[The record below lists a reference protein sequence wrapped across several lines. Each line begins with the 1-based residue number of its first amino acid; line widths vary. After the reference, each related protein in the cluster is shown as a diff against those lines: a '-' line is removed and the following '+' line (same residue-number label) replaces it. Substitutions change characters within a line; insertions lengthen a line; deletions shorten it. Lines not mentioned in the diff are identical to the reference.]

1 MKLGYDLTLEQSQKL
16 IMTPELRQAI
26 ELLQFNSMELKDYI
40 SKELEEN
47 PILENSNSG
56 EEFENIEEYTKDKEV
71 DWKEYLE
78 KYDDIS
84 YKSQIDKNIQE
95 YNYEA
100 FTSSTDSL
108 NEHLMLQ
115 LSFSD
120 LSDKEYEI
128 GENIIQNINDNGYLT
143 ASLEEIGKVT
153 KSSISEV
160 EKILDVV
167 QQFEPLGVGA
177 RDIRECLLIQI
188 KDQKI
193 VEAYIINIIENHL
206 EDIALNK
213 IQKIA
218 KELNIETKEVQY
230 AFDYIKTLEPKPGR
244 LFHGNADDIR
254 YITPDA
260 EIQLVEGEFIVIIKE
275 ITGPR
280 LNINNYY
287 KELMKTAKDKDTIEF
302 LNDRFN
308 RAMWVIRS
316 IDQRRSTIR
325 KVIESILK
333 FQIEFFQEG
342 EQSLKPLTLKDI
354 AEDIEMHESTISRA
368 TNGKYVQTPRG
379 LFELKYFFSS
389 GLLGSEGDIS
399 STSIKSMLKDIIDG
413 EDIKKPYS
421 DQRLSEILKEKE
433 INISRRTIAKYRDE
447 LNIPSSSMRRR
458 Y

>member
-399 STSIKSMLKDIIDG
+399 STSIKSMLKDIIDE

>member
-95 YNYEA
+95 HNYEA

-143 ASLEEIGKVT
+143 ASLEEISKVT

-193 VEAYIINIIENHL
+193 VETYIINIIENHL

-244 LFHGNADDIR
+244 LFHGNAEDIR

-368 TNGKYVQTPRG
+368 TNGKYVQTPR
-379 LFELKYFFSS
+379 
-389 GLLGSEGDIS
+389 
-399 STSIKSMLKDIIDG
+399 
-413 EDIKKPYS
+413 
-421 DQRLSEILKEKE
+421 
-433 INISRRTIAKYRDE
+433 
-447 LNIPSSSMRRR
+447 
-458 Y
+458 

>member
-47 PILENSNSG
+47 PVLENSSAG

-84 YKSQIDKNIQE
+84 YRPQIDKNIQE

-100 FTSSTDSL
+100 FTTSADSL

-120 LSDKEYEI
+120 LSDKEYEV
-128 GENIIQNINDNGYLT
+128 GQNIIQNINDNGYLNT
-143 ASLEEIGKVT
+143 SVEEISKYT
-153 KSSISEV
+153 KTNIEEV
-160 EKILDVV
+160 EEILKLV
-167 QQFEPLGVGA
+167 QQFEPVGVGA
-177 RDIRECLLIQI
+177 RDIKECLLIQV
-188 KDQKI
+188 KDKKVVQP
-193 VEAYIINIIENHL
+193 YIINIIEDYL

-218 KELNIETKEVQY
+218 KELNIGTKEVQD
-230 AFDYIKTLEPKPGR
+230 AFDYIKGLEPKPGR
-244 LFHGNADDIR
+244 SFHGNDDDIR

-260 EIQLVEGEFIVIIKE
+260 EIQLVEGEFIVIIKDV
-275 ITGPR
+275 TGPR
-280 LNINNYY
+280 LNINTYY

-333 FQIEFFQEG
+333 FQMEFFLEG
-342 EQSLKPLTLKDI
+342 EKSLRPLTLKDI
-354 AEDIEMHESTISRA
+354 AEDIDMHESTISRA

-389 GLLGSEGDIS
+389 GLLGSDGDIS
-399 STSIKSMLKDIIDG
+399 STSIKSILKDIIDK

-421 DQRLSEILKEKE
+421 DQKIAEILKDKQ
-433 INISRRTIAKYRDE
+433 INISRRTVAKYRDE
-447 LNIPSSSMRRR
+447 LNIPASSMRKR

>member
-26 ELLQFNSMELKDYI
+26 EMLQFNSMELKDYI
-40 SKELEEN
+40 SKELDEN
-47 PILENSNSG
+47 PVLESASSG

-84 YKSQIDKNIQE
+84 YRSQRDKNIE
-95 YNYEA
+95 DHNYEA
-100 FTSSTDSL
+100 FTTNTDSL
-108 NEHLMLQ
+108 NDHLMLQ

-128 GENIIQNINDNGYLT
+128 GENIIQNINDNGYLS
-143 ASLEEIGKVT
+143 ASLEEISQGT
-153 KSSISEV
+153 KTSIIEV
-160 EKILDVV
+160 EKILELV
-167 QQFEPLGVGA
+167 QQFEPIGVGA
-177 RDIRECLLIQI
+177 RNIKECLLIQVRDDKRVEPKII
-188 KDQKI
+188 K
-193 VEAYIINIIENHL
+193 IIEEYL
-206 EDIALNK
+206 EDIASNK

-218 KELNIETKEVQY
+218 KELNIETKEVQN
-230 AFDYIKTLEPKPGR
+230 AFDYIKGLEPKPGR

-280 LNINNYY
+280 LNINSYY

-333 FQIEFFQEG
+333 FQMEFFQEG
-342 EQSLKPLTLKDI
+342 EQYLRPLTLKDI
-354 AEDIEMHESTISRA
+354 AEDIEMHESTVSRA

-389 GLLGSEGDIS
+389 GLLGSDGDVS

>member
-56 EEFENIEEYTKDKEV
+56 EEFESIEEYTKDKEV

-84 YKSQIDKNIQE
+84 YRPQVDKNIQE
-95 YNYEA
+95 HNYEA

-120 LSDKEYEI
+120 LNDKEYEI
-128 GENIIQNINDNGYLT
+128 GENIIQNINDNGYLN
-143 ASLEEIGKVT
+143 ASLEEVSKIT
-153 KSSISEV
+153 KSNISEV
-160 EKILDVV
+160 EKILELV

-177 RDIRECLLIQI
+177 RDIRECLLIQV
-188 KDQKI
+188 KDKKI
-193 VEAYIINIIENHL
+193 VESYIINIIENHL

-230 AFDYIKTLEPKPGR
+230 AFDYIKGLEPKPGR

-302 LNDRFN
+302 LNNRFN

-316 IDQRRSTIR
+316 IDQRRSTIQ

-333 FQIEFFQEG
+333 FQIEFFREG
-342 EQSLKPLTLKDI
+342 EQSLRPLTLKDI

-389 GLLGSEGDIS
+389 GLLGSDGDVS
-399 STSIKSMLKDIIDG
+399 STSIKSMLKDIIDK
-413 EDIKKPYS
+413 ENIKKPYS
-421 DQRLSEILKEKE
+421 DQKISEILKEKE
-433 INISRRTIAKYRDE
+433 INISRRTVAKYRDE
-447 LNIPSSSMRRR
+447 LNIPSSSIRRR

>member
-95 YNYEA
+95 HNYEA

-143 ASLEEIGKVT
+143 ASLEEISKVT

-193 VEAYIINIIENHL
+193 VETYIINIIENHL

-244 LFHGNADDIR
+244 LFHGNAEDIR

-389 GLLGSEGDIS
+389 GILGSEGDIS
-399 STSIKSMLKDIIDG
+399 STSIKSMLKDIIDE

-421 DQRLSEILKEKE
+421 DQKLSEILKEKE

-447 LNIPSSSMRRR
+447 LNIPSSSIRRR